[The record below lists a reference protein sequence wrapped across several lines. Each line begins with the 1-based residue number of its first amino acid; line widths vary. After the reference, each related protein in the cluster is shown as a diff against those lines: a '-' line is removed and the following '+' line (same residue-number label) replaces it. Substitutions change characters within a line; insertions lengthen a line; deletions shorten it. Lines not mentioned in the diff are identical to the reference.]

1 LALTFAESA
10 GRIQGESR
18 KTMSHFGAA
27 RHLLGQ
33 HLVVFERQWKGVRSM
48 KQIIENYRMGQAQ
61 LKTRVAQLKNS
72 LSDRTLS
79 LMERQNLDRRRRLLL
94 EEYYEMEQLIRT
106 VLPYLEAE
114 KAAESAGDSIC
125 G

>member
-1 LALTFAESA
+1 
-10 GRIQGESR
+10 
-18 KTMSHFGAA
+18 
-27 RHLLGQ
+27 
-33 HLVVFERQWKGVRSM
+33 M

-94 EEYYEMEQLIRT
+94 EEYYEMEHLIRT
-106 VLPYLEAE
+106 VLPNCI
-114 KAAESAGDSIC
+114 IC
-125 G
+125 AVRLWLREPDLN

>member
-1 LALTFAESA
+1 
-10 GRIQGESR
+10 
-18 KTMSHFGAA
+18 
-27 RHLLGQ
+27 
-33 HLVVFERQWKGVRSM
+33 M

-94 EEYYEMEQLIRT
+94 EEYYEMEHLIRT
-106 VLPYLEAE
+106 VLPYLEVE

>member
-1 LALTFAESA
+1 
-10 GRIQGESR
+10 
-18 KTMSHFGAA
+18 
-27 RHLLGQ
+27 
-33 HLVVFERQWKGVRSM
+33 M

-79 LMERQNLDRRRRLLL
+79 LMERQNLDRRRRLLR
-94 EEYYEMEQLIRT
+94 EEYYDMEHLIRS
-106 VLPYLEAE
+106 VLPYVVAD